1 MISIDGHIRSEHVAP
16 PLHTSSIHIP
26 FKILPDCEGMAA
38 VRRWFAKFAS
48 QILAA
53 VDPQDPNAARTAEA
67 ARGLIART

>member
-1 MISIDGHIRSEHVAP
+1 
-16 PLHTSSIHIP
+16 
-26 FKILPDCEGMAA
+26 MAA

-67 ARGLIART
+67 ARGLIAKTAS